1 MSTYRRVEEYLA
13 YAEHEATVRAHQ
25 AETSEVRAVHRCSAY
40 CNQDL
45 LTLVNSCKAR
55 IWYPL
60 DSTYLST
67 CIQQLRFAG
76 TYSRNIL
83 ILPYFDN

>member
-55 IWYPL
+55 IWYPR

-67 CIQQLRFAG
+67 CTAADISWYIFQK
-76 TYSRNIL
+76 
-83 ILPYFDN
+83 YFDTALF